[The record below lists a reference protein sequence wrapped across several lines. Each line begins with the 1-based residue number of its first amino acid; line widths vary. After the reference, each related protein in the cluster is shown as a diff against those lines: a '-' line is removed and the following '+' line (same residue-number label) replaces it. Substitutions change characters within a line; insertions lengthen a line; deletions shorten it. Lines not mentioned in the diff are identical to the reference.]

1 LIVGRPEALPREV
14 QPFPVMDQARAR
26 ELLSFH
32 RGRIERSLAELARN
46 DDDDELSHLDQHPAD
61 EATNLYDDEL
71 DEGLADRLREE
82 LAAIE
87 RAEQRVEQGTY
98 GLSVESG
105 EPIPDARLE
114 AIPWAER
121 TAQEQER
128 YEHRG

>member
-1 LIVGRPEALPREV
+1 MIVGRPEALPREV